1 MIQYI
6 IASMNFYVRK
16 PFGLAQGRPNLIWQ
30 KVLVG
35 AGILVGLIIFL
46 NLFESPV
53 RNTFY
58 FISSPISNVFFQA
71 GKNIN
76 QFFGSFLTFGAYQ
89 KENSNLKQENKNLL
103 SQIAGLQNQIKQ
115 NQDLK
120 SFIQTP
126 SQADFSILSAETI
139 GLNSANDMITISRGS
154 KDGIQEGMPVISP
167 QKVVYG
173 KVTKV
178 YKNFSEVMLV
188 SNVKSVVDVKI
199 LQTGLEKPQ
208 INGAVKGIGNLGA
221 YLDLVNSDAKIQEH
235 DVLITSG
242 LEGIFP
248 ADLLV
253 GKIESA
259 SQNDAKAF
267 QTANVKPFFDINT
280 LDNVFVITNYKK
292 W

>member
-1 MIQYI
+1 MTGVQTC
-6 IASMNFYVRK
+6 A
-16 PFGLAQGRPNLIWQ
+16 L
-30 KVLVG
+30 
-35 AGILVGLIIFL
+35 
-46 NLFESPV
+46 
-53 RNTFY
+53 
-58 FISSPISNVFFQA
+58 PI
-71 GKNIN
+71 
-76 QFFGSFLTFGAYQ
+76 FGSFLTFGAYQ

-292 W
+292 